1 MTFLLFGTTWFWLWI
16 TVAVGYIIWTVEKDD
31 YNPVGATVVFLVAMT
46 GLFIFGNK
54 GSFIEMFEWIIQN
67 PGYTLLAIISY
78 IVLGVAWSFVK
89 WFTYLK
95 QMKQRKTRIYGVEI
109 DFDCNKGRI
118 VSWMCYWPLS
128 ALWTLINDPVRKL
141 YTRICETL
149 AGAYQKMADRM
160 IKIEKED
167 R

>member
-1 MTFLLFGTTWFWLWI
+1 MMTFLLFGTTWFWLWI

-31 YNPVGATVVFLVAMT
+31 YNPVGATVVFLFAMT

-89 WFTYLK
+89 WFIAPQLGQEYP
-95 QMKQRKTRIYGVEI
+95 VV
-109 DFDCNKGRI
+109 D
-118 VSWMCYWPLS
+118 S
-128 ALWTLINDPVRKL
+128 INIPNLGLNSRNFK
-141 YTRICETL
+141 
-149 AGAYQKMADRM
+149 
-160 IKIEKED
+160 IKIK
-167 R
+167 